1 VVAEAGDPV
10 TSIHAAT
17 EAIAQKVLLNL
28 GTYLASNAHAH
39 AQRVPYIFS
48 RASFTRTRLGL
59 ALSTLGKL
67 GRAPAERARVPR
79 IGAMA
84 AETALSALARAVRE
98 SGLIAEGSHGVVL
111 VSGGAD
117 SGATAAA
124 LVELLGPGAVTA
136 LHLNYGLRPDS
147 DRDEATAREL
157 SSRLGIE
164 LEVERPEI
172 GEGNVQAEARE
183 ARYAAADR
191 LRRARGADWI
201 ATGHTRTDL
210 AETVLYRLA
219 TSPGRRAL
227 LGLRPRRG
235 AVVRPLLALDRD
247 QVRRLASEA
256 GLPFRD
262 DPTNAEPLYARN
274 RIRNEVLPVLR
285 EVGPGAEATIAETQ
299 AELAEEGEALDRAAA
314 DALAESGADVAH
326 AISRDALESLHP
338 AIRRLVLRRLAERA
352 AGAAVPLGRART
364 EQIWRLVNEPEGG
377 VVELGG
383 GVEARIEGGHVR
395 FATGPEAEP
404 VAVALSV
411 PGVCRFGS
419 WEVRAEL
426 SAGVPPAD
434 SPDLAVLDPAALGG
448 GLTVRSW
455 REGDRMRPLGLG
467 GSKSLQDLFTDRKV
481 PRSLRHA
488 LPVVTSDGGI
498 VWIAGVAVSEDF
510 AAKAGAPESAVLSAT
525 QVPTGPT

>member
-1 VVAEAGDPV
+1 
-10 TSIHAAT
+10 
-17 EAIAQKVLLNL
+17 
-28 GTYLASNAHAH
+28 
-39 AQRVPYIFS
+39 
-48 RASFTRTRLGL
+48 
-59 ALSTLGKL
+59 
-67 GRAPAERARVPR
+67 
-79 IGAMA
+79 MA
-84 AETALSALARAVRE
+84 AEKALSALARAVRE
-98 SGLIAEGSHGVVL
+98 SSLIAEGSRGIVL

-117 SGATAAA
+117 SAATAAA
-124 LVELLGPGAVTA
+124 LVEVLGADAVSG
-136 LHLNYGLRPDS
+136 LHLNYGLRDDS
-147 DRDEATAREL
+147 DRDEETVREL
-157 SSRLGIE
+157 GARLGIDI
-164 LEVERPEI
+164 EVERPEL

-183 ARYAAADR
+183 ARYRAADR

-235 AVVRPLLALDRD
+235 AVVRPLLRLDRE
-247 QVRRLASEA
+247 QVRRLVSEV

-285 EVGPGAEATIAETQ
+285 EIGPGAEATIAETQ
-299 AELAEEGEALDRAAA
+299 AELAEEGEALERAADDVLA
-314 DALAESGADVAH
+314 HSGADAAGAIGRDALA
-326 AISRDALESLHP
+326 SLHP

-352 AGAAVPLGRART
+352 AGAAVALVRSRAD
-364 EQIWRLVNEPEGG
+364 QIWRLLSEPEGG

-395 FATGPEAEP
+395 FTIGPAGEP
-404 VAVALSV
+404 TSVTLSL

-426 SAGVPPAD
+426 SSRMPAAEG
-434 SPDLAVLDPAALGG
+434 PDLAVLDPAVLGEP
-448 GLTVRSW
+448 LVVRSW

-481 PRSLRHA
+481 PRSLRRS
-488 LPVVTSDGGI
+488 LPVVISDGRI
-498 VWIAGVAVSEDF
+498 VWIAGVAVSEEF
-510 AAKAGAPESAVLSAT
+510 VAGPGASEAAVLSAA
-525 QVPTGPT
+525 QVPT